1 MAYGQIR
8 QIDTEQRTAVIALE
22 DGREIALSF
31 PPSANIEVLEPTTLG
46 TMGGTLGDLK
56 VGYWVDASIPTPA
69 ESACSCSS
77 LVCFS

>member
-8 QIDTEQRTAVIALE
+8 QIDAEQRTAVIALE

-46 TMGGTLGDLK
+46 TMGGTLHDLK
-56 VGYWVDASIPTPA
+56 VGYWVNAAVPA
-69 ESACSCSS
+69 PADGACSCTS
-77 LVCFS
+77 LVCLS